1 METGAWPR
9 VFASIATVFT
19 ELVDGASPHGGF
31 VLNRGDSGLLAALDR
46 LTADEASAIAPGGA
60 ASIAAHVDH
69 LCYGLELL
77 NRWNAGDPDPFTNAD
92 YRASWNRT
100 VVSEGEWTAL
110 RQRLADQTHR
120 WAGALASARE
130 LDEVALNGVV
140 ASAAHLAYHLG
151 AIRQINRATRG
162 PTAND

>member
-1 METGAWPR
+1 
-9 VFASIATVFT
+9 
-19 ELVDGASPHGGF
+19 
-31 VLNRGDSGLLAALDR
+31 VLNPGDSGLLAALDR
-46 LTADEASAIAPGGA
+46 LTAGEASAIAPGGG

-77 NRWNAGDPDPFTNAD
+77 NRWNAGDPDPFADAD
-92 YRASWNRT
+92 YRASWNRIT
-100 VVSEGEWTAL
+100 VSDPEWTAL

-120 WAGALASARE
+120 WTGALASARE

-162 PTAND
+162 PAAND